1 MNLSAAFFPAVT
13 TRLPPEVTMP
23 VADVPEAAILEV
35 TVLDAVVTFVP
46 TVSVRFEVTIPGL
59 ISVLAVPYSAEWFL
73 RFP

>member
-1 MNLSAAFFPAVT
+1 
-13 TRLPPEVTMP
+13 MP

-35 TVLDAVVTFVP
+35 TVLDAVVIFVP